1 MPERAIKVSRLES
14 YNALPPQRLAGE
26 VEVVAEGPGCRVNS
40 CEATQFRIWSTQVLK
55 EYLTKGFVLDDE
67 RSHMGLSS

>member
-1 MPERAIKVSRLES
+1 MAFSVIRLES
-14 YNALPPQRLAGE
+14 YNALPPHRFAGE

-40 CEATQFRIWSTQVLK
+40 CEATKFRIWSTQVLK

-67 RSHMGLSS
+67 RSHMGRTS